1 MVIIMM
7 IMDSFLVMMIM
18 DSFLVMM
25 TMDSFLAMMIMDSFQ
40 DQNLGKGD
48 VAAGQL
54 RVASDAHQVD
64 LVHAGC
70 FYLAAH
76 A

>member
-1 MVIIMM
+1 MMIIM
-7 IMDSFLVMMIM
+7 II
-18 DSFLVMM
+18 
-25 TMDSFLAMMIMDSFQ
+25 INSFQ

>member
-1 MVIIMM
+1 MVK
-7 IMDSFLVMMIM
+7 DSFLVLMI
-18 DSFLVMM
+18 
-25 TMDSFLAMMIMDSFQ
+25 IDSFQ
-40 DQNLGKGD
+40 DQNLGEGD
-48 VAAGQL
+48 VAAWQL
-54 RVASDAHQVD
+54 RVASNAHQVD